1 MWPWCRAG
9 VGLVGGVLA
18 GAIGKVW
25 RRYAVWLCPH
35 GQRLGRQNW
44 FSRSD
49 KNVSFVGN
57 GFQDGSQVASQV
69 LGTRCL

>member
-35 GQRLGRQNW
+35 GQRLGRQNC

-57 GFQDGSQVASQV
+57 DLVGSRMVPKV
-69 LGTRCL
+69 LARC